1 MAFPFRYGIS
11 FDSPLLLH
19 SKLARLYDAS
29 FGLTRADD
37 LTSVPGTLIIWLNN
51 LVITK
56 MQTSKSRNLIQ
67 KINQALVPYQAERIY
82 LFGSLA
88 RGEADEL
95 SDVDLV
101 IIKRTREP
109 FWDRLREAARLVSGA
124 IHRGADILVYTPE
137 EFSDMLARGNAFA
150 EMIVEEGRLIYDRQT
165 QG

>member
-1 MAFPFRYGIS
+1 
-11 FDSPLLLH
+11 LVEQ
-19 SKLARLYDAS
+19 
-29 FGLTRADD
+29 FGD
-37 LTSVPGTLIIWLNN
+37 NQ
-51 LVITK
+51 
-56 MQTSKSRNLIQ
+56 MQTGKSQKVIQ
-67 KINQALVPYQAERIY
+67 KINQSLVPYQAERIY

-109 FWDRLREAARLVSGA
+109 FWDRLLQATRLVSGA

-137 EFSDMLARGNAFA
+137 EFSDMLARGNVFA
-150 EMIVEEGRLIYDRQT
+150 EMIVEEGLLIYDRQT